1 MKEKKLSKKT
11 IEKVNE
17 LMRFMSHLPQVTQ
30 ESFNKL
36 CEEKEIRL

>member
-1 MKEKKLSKKT
+1 MRKKSDKKL
-11 IEKVNE
+11 IEKVDS

-30 ESFNKL
+30 ESFDKL